1 MKWLFGLIGLFCLG
15 QISAQQDFD
24 YFFIGDTTDVSPTTQ
39 FGVCLMGGAVE
50 NDDASAWFLQKANG
64 GNIVV
69 IRASGSDA
77 YNSYFYEDLGV
88 NVQSVETI
96 IFNNANASLD
106 PFVQRRLQ
114 NAEAIW
120 IAGGN
125 QAVYEAYWKNTPI
138 QDIIN
143 AHVNAKSAPIGGIS
157 AGMAILGGIYFS
169 AVNGTINS
177 ADALANPMDNRIV
190 LNTDFLNIPFLED
203 VITDTHYDNP
213 DRRGR
218 HATFMARST
227 NEFNRRIFGIGAN
240 EYTAVCIANN
250 GVATIFGDYPEFPDK
265 VYFLQNNCQAT
276 NAIIDANTP
285 LNWVDTPNALYVYEA
300 NAPEDGNATF
310 DLNSWK
316 NGSNGEWQYWNI
328 EDGDLIVSVGV
339 APDCALSVDEQL
351 LNNLDMRVFPNPAND
366 IINVKG
372 LDVAN
377 INNFLI
383 YDLYGRMVKMTNDLH
398 SPIEISELSP
408 GTYILKVDSIN
419 GTKALRFVKE

>member
-1 MKWLFGLIGLFCLG
+1 MKWLLGLIGLFCLG
-15 QISAQQDFD
+15 QVSAQQDFD

-39 FGVCLMGGAVE
+39 FGVCLMGGAEE
-50 NDDASAWFLQKANG
+50 NDDASAWFLQRANG

-77 YNSYFYEDLGV
+77 YNTYFYEDLGV

-106 PFVQRRLQ
+106 AFVQRRLQ

-120 IAGGN
+120 IAGGD
-125 QAVYEAYWKNTPI
+125 QAVYENYWKNTPI

-143 AHVNAKSAPIGGIS
+143 AHVNVKSAPIGGIS

-190 LNTDFLNIPFLED
+190 LSTDFLNIPFLED

-218 HATFMARST
+218 HVTFMARLT
-227 NEFNRRIFGIGAN
+227 NDLNRRIYGIGAN
-240 EYTAVCIANN
+240 EYTAVCIADN

-265 VYFLQNNCQAT
+265 VFFLQNSCQAT
-276 NAIIDANTP
+276 NATIVANTP
-285 LNWVDTPNALYVYEA
+285 LTWLAAPNALYVYEA
-300 NAPEDGNATF
+300 NAPEDGNASF
-310 DLNSWK
+310 DLNTWRNAS
-316 NGSNGEWQYWNI
+316 GGEWQYWNV
-328 EDGDLIVSVGV
+328 ENGTLLTSAGN
-339 APDCALSVDEQL
+339 APDCALSANELSSPNMDISI
-351 LNNLDMRVFPNPAND
+351 FPNPAGEF
-366 IINVKG
+366 INVKD
-372 LDVAN
+372 LDVTD
-377 INNFLI
+377 INNFVI
-383 YDLYGRMVKMTNDLH
+383 YDLSGRMVKVVNELH
-398 SPIEISELSP
+398 NTIEISELSP
-408 GTYILKVDSIN
+408 GAYLLKIDYIT
-419 GTKALRFVKE
+419 GTKSLRFIKE